1 MPTISPERFKALR
14 KLSGLNQ
21 DQMGDLLGVSGKYVG
36 MIERGEKPI
45 EEQSSLGLLFRSH
58 EGSAALEGRWSG
70 TSLREEPVS
79 YRTKP
84 RPGAGSPRM
93 IPVVSW
99 AHAGT
104 AESFEELPKSW
115 QDMVPTECRDERAFA
130 VRLIGDSMAPL
141 FVEGDTL
148 VLQPSRE
155 IYSECLAVVRLANDG
170 ILFRRVERRGEK
182 LLLVP
187 LNLQYSAEEFSGSEI
202 SWAYPLWGMWRQV
215 CK

>member
-1 MPTISPERFKALR
+1 MALR
-14 KLSGLNQ
+14 KLSGLTQ
-21 DQMGDLLGVSGKYVG
+21 DQMGDLLGISGKYVG

-45 EEQSSLGLLFRSH
+45 EEQSSLGLLFQSH
-58 EGSAALEGRWSG
+58 EGSGVAEDRWGRMV
-70 TSLREEPVS
+70 LREEPVN

-84 RPGAGSPRM
+84 KPGTGSPRM

-148 VLQPSRE
+148 VLLPSRE
-155 IYSECLAVVRLANDG
+155 IYSGCLAVVRLANDG

-182 LLLVP
+182 LVLVP
-187 LNLQYSAEEFSGSEI
+187 LNPQYGAEEFSSGEI

>member
-1 MPTISPERFKALR
+1 
-14 KLSGLNQ
+14 
-21 DQMGDLLGVSGKYVG
+21 

-45 EEQSSLGLLFRSH
+45 DEQSSLGLLFRSH
-58 EGSAALEGRWSG
+58 EGLGAGEDARWSS
-70 TSLREEPVS
+70 TIREQPAS

-84 RPGAGSPRM
+84 RPGTGSPRM

-104 AESFEELPKSW
+104 ADSFEELPKSW

-141 FVEGDTL
+141 FVEGDML
-148 VLQPSRE
+148 VLQPGRE
-155 IYSECLAVVRLANDG
+155 IYSGCLAVVRLANDG
-170 ILFRRVERRGEK
+170 ILFRRVERRAEK
-182 LLLVP
+182 LVLIP
-187 LNLQYSAEEFSGSEI
+187 LNPQYSSEEFSAGEI